1 MCDLNLLNRI
11 NVVSI
16 HKVAYM
22 TEVFD
27 LPFVTRLNR
36 RIRQVCREKGLS
48 YRQYRKNVYALL
60 EIPEVHSIWMRRRKI
75 NRLLKLYGKAD
86 QRTDAWLLKRSE
98 MITASEVSKA
108 FASATPSARKEM
120 LVRKVN
126 PKESMGQG
134 PSMTA
139 CLWGTQ
145 FEPIAKE
152 IYANLQGGANVVD
165 TTCVVHPKYPFLGA
179 SPDGIVLM
187 KNPLDPDWGKLVE
200 FKCPISRKFTQDT
213 AIPDA
218 YYHQMQMQM
227 ECTDID
233 MCDYCEM
240 QFTRCN
246 QTDWKASTS
255 PYKGVLAVYDSGEI
269 VYKPETAD
277 VKEWRKTLTDD
288 EYRLVHWTLE
298 NIRIESVPRD
308 RTWLTTHLADLQ
320 SFWAVVQ
327 ECRADPSKMEQYIP
341 KTDPPDAPSKILE
354 VEILVVPSTQE
365 TKGGSSSVHTM
376 ILHLDDASV
385 P

>member
-139 CLWGTQ
+139 C
-145 FEPIAKE
+145 
-152 IYANLQGGANVVD
+152 
-165 TTCVVHPKYPFLGA
+165 
-179 SPDGIVLM
+179 
-187 KNPLDPDWGKLVE
+187 
-200 FKCPISRKFTQDT
+200 
-213 AIPDA
+213 
-218 YYHQMQMQM
+218 
-227 ECTDID
+227 
-233 MCDYCEM
+233 
-240 QFTRCN
+240 
-246 QTDWKASTS
+246 
-255 PYKGVLAVYDSGEI
+255 
-269 VYKPETAD
+269 
-277 VKEWRKTLTDD
+277 
-288 EYRLVHWTLE
+288 
-298 NIRIESVPRD
+298 
-308 RTWLTTHLADLQ
+308 
-320 SFWAVVQ
+320 
-327 ECRADPSKMEQYIP
+327 
-341 KTDPPDAPSKILE
+341 
-354 VEILVVPSTQE
+354 
-365 TKGGSSSVHTM
+365 
-376 ILHLDDASV
+376 
-385 P
+385 

>member
-1 MCDLNLLNRI
+1 
-11 NVVSI
+11 
-16 HKVAYM
+16 M

-27 LPFVTRLNR
+27 LDTVTRLNR
-36 RIRQVCREKGLS
+36 RIRQVCREKGYS
-48 YRQYRKNVYALL
+48 YKDYRKEVYVLMN
-60 EIPEVHSIWMRRRKI
+60 IPEVHTVWVRRRKI

-86 QRTDAWLLKRSE
+86 QRTDAWLQKRGE
-98 MITASEVSKA
+98 MITASEVCKA
-108 FASATPSARKEM
+108 FASASPSARKEM

-126 PKESMGQG
+126 PKESAGQG

-145 FEPIAKE
+145 FEPLAKE

-187 KNPLDPDWGKLVE
+187 KNPLDRDWGKLVE

-227 ECTDID
+227 ECTGID

-240 QFTRCN
+240 QFVRCN
-246 QTDWKASTS
+246 QTDWKESTS

-269 VYKPETAD
+269 VYKPQETD
-277 VKEWRKTLTDD
+277 IKSTGLSKTFELSKSRKTPRGWTRTLLTSKRSG
-288 EYRLVHWTLE
+288 RLFKNAATTPLKWSSMSKKLTHSMTRRRPSRWRL
-298 NIRIESVPRD
+298 RSRRS
-308 RTWLTTHLADLQ
+308 RT
-320 SFWAVVQ
+320 
-327 ECRADPSKMEQYIP
+327 R
-341 KTDPPDAPSKILE
+341 
-354 VEILVVPSTQE
+354 
-365 TKGGSSSVHTM
+365 
-376 ILHLDDASV
+376 
-385 P
+385 

>member
-1 MCDLNLLNRI
+1 
-11 NVVSI
+11 
-16 HKVAYM
+16 M

-27 LPFVTRLNR
+27 NPKFITNLNR
-36 RIRQVCREKGLS
+36 RIKQICREQNKS
-48 YRQYRKNVYALL
+48 YTCYRKEVYALI
-60 EIPEVHSIWMRRRKI
+60 EIPEVQAVWVRRRKI
-75 NRLLKLYGKAD
+75 HRLLKLYGKAD
-86 QRTDAWLLKRSE
+86 QRTDAWLLKRGE
-98 MITASEVSKA
+98 MITASEVCKA

-120 LVRKVN
+120 LLRKVN
-126 PKESMGQG
+126 PKESIGQG

-152 IYANLQGGANVVD
+152 IYANLQGGAEVVD

-227 ECTDID
+227 ECTGLDT
-233 MCDYCEM
+233 CDYCEM
-240 QFTRCN
+240 QFVRCN
-246 QTDWKASTS
+246 QTDWRASTS

-269 VYKPETAD
+269 VYKADGVD
-277 VKEWRKTLTDD
+277 VKEWKKTLLDD
-288 EYRLVHWTLE
+288 EYRLVFWTLE
-298 NIRIESVPRD
+298 NIRIEAVPKD
-308 RTWLTTHLADLQ
+308 PNWLNKYLPDLEA
-320 SFWAVVQ
+320 FWAIVQ

-341 KTDPPDAPSKILE
+341 RTDPPDVPSKTLA
-354 VEILVVPSTQE
+354 VEMESPE
-365 TKGGSSSVHTM
+365 TKDGSSSAHTM
-376 ILHLDDASV
+376 ILHLDDASI